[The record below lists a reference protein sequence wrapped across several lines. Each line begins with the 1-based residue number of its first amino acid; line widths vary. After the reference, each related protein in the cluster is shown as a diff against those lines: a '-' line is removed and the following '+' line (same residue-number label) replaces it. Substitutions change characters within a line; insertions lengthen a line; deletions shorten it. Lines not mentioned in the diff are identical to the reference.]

1 MVERPLTTEEQQA
14 ATEPGALAEEPELV
28 KHPGPAEYVKVAV
41 VLAVATA
48 FEVGL
53 YYLNLP
59 HGLFVGLLL
68 FFAVVKFSL
77 VALWF
82 MHLRFDSRIFRRL
95 FVTGLILAITG
106 YLIVLV
112 RFGALKAPWLVV
124 VAVFLLALSLV
135 WLLRRP

>member
-14 ATEPGALAEEPELV
+14 ATEPEALAEEPELV
-28 KHPGPAEYVKVAV
+28 KHPGPAEYVTVAI

-59 HGLFVGLLL
+59 HSLLVALLL

-82 MHLRFDSRIFRRL
+82 MHLRFDSRIFGRM
-95 FVTGLILAITG
+95 FVVGLGLAISV
-106 YLIVLV
+106 YMVVLLTF
-112 RFGALKAPWLVV
+112 R
-124 VAVFLLALSLV
+124 VFI
-135 WLLRRP
+135 R